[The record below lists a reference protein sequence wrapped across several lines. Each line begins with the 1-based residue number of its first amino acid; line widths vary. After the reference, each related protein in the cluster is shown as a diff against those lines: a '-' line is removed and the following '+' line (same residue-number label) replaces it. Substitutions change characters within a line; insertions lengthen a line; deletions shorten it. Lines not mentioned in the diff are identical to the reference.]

1 MAAPKTLSLLNLV
14 IVAINFLWIACLENG
29 FLFNYSFTD
38 TIAFYP
44 SYLTP
49 AKFTYKIWTF
59 IAFNM
64 VLAAYLMYVGS
75 QPTNSNENTIRKVQ
89 KIDYLLILNQLAL
102 GLSMTLKH
110 NDYFYWS
117 ILYSCICLY
126 TLILINKRI
135 QIKKLTSNSFTR
147 YFIRL
152 GFGVYTGWL
161 IFVLGFNSAI
171 ILSKLSLSLGDHLF
185 FYLNLG
191 ILTILSIVMLTYSYY
206 NYLPSVS
213 AVLAWGC
220 YGVYD
225 QSKTNPISQ
234 NFDLGPYLLIA
245 MGLAVISTAIVYYR
259 CSIRR
264 KQIPLIIQD
273 PPTIS

>member
-1 MAAPKTLSLLNLV
+1 MAAPKTLSFLNLV
-14 IVAINFLWIACLENG
+14 MVAINFLWIACLENG
-29 FLFNYSFTD
+29 FLFGFSFTD

-64 VLAAYLMYVGS
+64 VLAAYMMYVGT
-75 QPTNSNENTIRKVQ
+75 QKNTLNENVVRKVE
-89 KIDYLLILNQLAL
+89 KIDYLLILNQMAL

-117 ILYSCICLY
+117 LMYSIICLVSVMV
-126 TLILINKRI
+126 INKRI
-135 QIKKLTSNSFTR
+135 QIKKLTTNSFTR

-161 IFVLGFNSAI
+161 MFVIGFNFAV
-171 ILSKLSLSLGDHLF
+171 ILSKLSLTLGDAF
-185 FYLNLG
+185 YFYLNLG
-191 ILTILSIVMLTYSYY
+191 ALAIICACMLAYSYY

-213 AVLAWGC
+213 AVLAWGS
-220 YGVYD
+220 YGAYIENKQDPLPTQYD
-225 QSKTNPISQ
+225 ILPFLIISMI
-234 NFDLGPYLLIA
+234 LGLIF
-245 MGLAVISTAIVYYR
+245 TAFNYYR
-259 CSIRR
+259 CTVRR
-264 KQIPLIIQD
+264 KSLAVAIQE
-273 PPTIS
+273 PPSIT